1 MFQIWNEKIK
11 EKEGETMTLNV
22 RRIKAERIASGLTQ
36 ENMAK
41 KLGISRSAYSK
52 KENGRANIEANELAT
67 IVEAFGYGKND
78 LGIFFNSTFQKRN
91 D

>member
-36 ENMAK
+36 EDMAE
-41 KLGISRSAYSK
+41 KLGITRSAYSK
-52 KENGRANIEANELAT
+52 KENGRANIEANFLRKN
-67 IVEAFGYGKND
+67 VFYNYQKGK
-78 LGIFFNSTFQKRN
+78 GRQ
-91 D
+91 